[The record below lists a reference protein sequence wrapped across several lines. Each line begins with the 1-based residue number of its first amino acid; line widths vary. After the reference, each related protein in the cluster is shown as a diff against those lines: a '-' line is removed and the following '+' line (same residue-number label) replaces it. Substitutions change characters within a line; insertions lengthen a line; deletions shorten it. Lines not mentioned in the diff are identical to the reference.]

1 MTQTVRTLTAA
12 IAGGLIVAVVGG
24 AWGQTQ
30 PLTTTPVVDPT
41 TAPVHTLSV
50 NGSGTVTIVP
60 DIAMVSLGVTVDRP
74 TVEAARTEAARVMTG
89 IVAAARDHGV
99 AAKDIATTNVSLSP
113 RYGPDCAA
121 TGSVV
126 PCPSNGKVVG
136 YTMSESVRVTI
147 RDLAKVGAVIDAA
160 TGAGATNVYGID
172 LTVDDPAAASAQARE
187 KAIADAR
194 SKADAMAR
202 AAGVSVVGIISISE
216 GASTQPIS
224 PYAGKAAADS
234 VGTPIEPGTLDVAAS
249 VSMVFE
255 LP

>member
-24 AWGQTQ
+24 GWARSL
-30 PLTTTPVVDPT
+30 PLVTTPVVDPT

-50 NGSGTVTIVP
+50 SGSGTVTIVP
-60 DIAMVSLGVTVDRP
+60 DVAMVTLGVTVDRP
-74 TVEAARTEAARVMTG
+74 TVEAARAEAARVMTG

-121 TGSVV
+121 TGSPV
-126 PCPSNGKVVG
+126 PCPSDGKVVG

-147 RDLAKVGAVIDAA
+147 RDLAKVGVVIDAA
-160 TGAGATNVYGID
+160 TAAGATNVYGID
-172 LTVDDPAAASAQARE
+172 LTVDDPAAASAQARAE
-187 KAIADAR
+187 AIADAR
-194 SKADAMAR
+194 SKADDMAR
-202 AAGVSVVGIISISE
+202 AAGVSVVGIISIGE
-216 GASTQPIS
+216 GASPQPIS
-224 PYAGKAAADS
+224 LYAGKALTDS
-234 VGTPIEPGTLDVAAS
+234 VATPVEPGTLDVVAT